1 METFMKK
8 ALAIACGSIALSSA
22 AFAQPPLPNVFDG
35 GNLWAITYYND
46 PTSNHQQWAT
56 QHICFMPYS
65 AVGTSIQGTW
75 YSTTFPDWNGRY
87 YQEGDEVK
95 MTGDYAGDVGHDH
108 MTVFHTTYD
117 VPGQIKAM
125 AFKDWT
131 EWRED
136 GRYGRIIGWGNT
148 KLERIGK
155 CRYPFI
161 IDDFTQIT
169 PDLLQKL
176 EAEALAFSQ
185 ELPERLTVKGEIAAF
200 PGQEDL
206 ESISDYQARTGL
218 R

>member
-1 METFMKK
+1 MDTFTKK
-8 ALAIACGSIALSSA
+8 AAAMICGALALASTANA
-22 AFAQPPLPNVFDG
+22 HPPLPNVFDE
-35 GNLWAITYYND
+35 GNLWRITFYND
-46 PTSNHQQWAT
+46 PSASHQQWGS
-56 QHICFMPYS
+56 QLICFMPYT
-65 AVGTSIQGTW
+65 ALGNGIQGVW

-95 MTGDYAGDVGHDH
+95 MTGDYAKDVGHDH
-108 MTVFHTTYD
+108 MTLLHTTYD
-117 VPGQIKAM
+117 IPGKINAL

-136 GRYGRIIGWGNT
+136 GHYGQTIGWGNT

-169 PDLLQKL
+169 PDLLAKL

-185 ELPERLTVKGEIAAF
+185 KLPERLTINGEVALF
-200 PGQEDL
+200 PGQGDL
-206 ESISDYQARTGL
+206 ESIADYQGRTGL
-218 R
+218 K